1 LIGNKSNNYQ
11 EKINMKK
18 ILLSGIALIAAC
30 HIGFAQSFTSDQ
42 GWQCEHYS
50 TGNQLIIVGFAAN
63 RDWPGEGSLLIIP
76 SAVYDNGTFSTYTV
90 TQLGNSSN
98 PIFPNPNYPSSV
110 PWQLQT
116 PSCIQ
121 TISSYS
127 FSSQDNLTQV
137 VIDGTPTIESYA
149 FYNDPNLINVPT
161 ICNDIGDSAFEGCV
175 KLRSV
180 GLKDGVTK
188 IGKRAFANCKN
199 LKSLTIPRTVISIEP
214 DAFVGSGLKQV
225 TVNRGQLVQYPKL
238 PKGAFVRVRETAP

>member
-1 LIGNKSNNYQ
+1 
-11 EKINMKK
+11 MKK

-30 HIGFAQSFTSDQ
+30 HIGFAQNFTSDQ

-76 SAVYDNGTFSTYTV
+76 SAVYDNGTASTYTV

-98 PIFPNPNYPSSV
+98 PIFPNPNYPSSS

-121 TISSYS
+121 TINSYS

-137 VIDGTPTIESYA
+137 VIDGTPTIEPYA
-149 FYNDPNLINVPT
+149 FSNDPNLINVPT

-175 KLRSV
+175 KLRNV

-188 IGKRAFANCKN
+188 IGKRAFANCKS
-199 LKSLTIPRTVISIEP
+199 LRTLTIPKTVVSIAP
-214 DAFVGSGLKQV
+214 DAFDGSGIKSVVLERGNAPLKFSKGIYV
-225 TVNRGQLVQYPKL
+225 TVKQLPYPK
-238 PKGAFVRVRETAP
+238 R

>member
-1 LIGNKSNNYQ
+1 MAAYQ
-11 EKINMKK
+11 V
-18 ILLSGIALIAAC
+18 
-30 HIGFAQSFTSDQ
+30 GFAQSFTSDQ

-63 RDWPGEGSLLIIP
+63 RDWPGEGSLLEIP

-98 PIFPNPNYPSSV
+98 PIFPNPNYPSSL

-137 VIDGTPTIESYA
+137 VIDGSPTIESYA
-149 FYNDPNLINVPT
+149 FYNDPNLQNVPT
-161 ICNDIGDSAFEGCV
+161 ISGDIGESAFEGCT
-175 KLRSV
+175 KLRNV
-180 GLKDGVTK
+180 GLKDGVIK

-199 LKSLTIPRTVISIEP
+199 LKSLTIPRTVVSIAP
-214 DAFVGSGLKQV
+214 DAFVGSGLKTV
-225 TVNRGQLVQYPKL
+225 TLLRGQFAKYPNL
-238 PKGAFVRVRETAP
+238 PKGAFVRVQELSQ

>member
-1 LIGNKSNNYQ
+1 
-11 EKINMKK
+11 MKK

-30 HIGFAQSFTSDQ
+30 HAGFAQSFTSDQ
-42 GWQCEHYS
+42 GYQCEHYN

-63 RDWPGEGSLLIIP
+63 RDWPGEGSLLEIP

-98 PIFPNPNYPSSV
+98 PIFPNPNYPSNA
-110 PWQLQT
+110 WQLQT

-121 TISSYS
+121 TINSYS

-137 VIDGTPTIESYA
+137 VIDGSPTIESYA

-161 ICNDIGDSAFEGCV
+161 ISGDIGDSAFEGCT
-175 KLRSV
+175 KLRNV

-188 IGKRAFANCKN
+188 IGKRAFANCKS
-199 LKSLTIPRTVISIEP
+199 LRSLTIPRTVVSIAP
-214 DAFVGSGLKQV
+214 DAFVGSGIKYVVMQRGGAPIQSFPKGVYVAVKQ
-225 TVNRGQLVQYPKL
+225 LPYPK
-238 PKGAFVRVRETAP
+238 K

>member
-1 LIGNKSNNYQ
+1 
-11 EKINMKK
+11 MKK

-30 HIGFAQSFTSDQ
+30 HIGSAQNFTSEQ

-50 TGNQLIIVGFAAN
+50 SGNQLIIVGCSGTKN
-63 RDWPGEGSLLIIP
+63 LPLSGSGSAVLLAIP
-76 SAVYDNGTFSTYTV
+76 SSVYDSKNLSTYTV
-90 TQLGNSSN
+90 TQLGNNSN
-98 PIFPNPNYPSSV
+98 PIFTNPNYPTPS
-110 PWQLQT
+110 PWTLQT

-121 TISSYS
+121 QINSYS

-137 VIDGTPTIESYA
+137 VIDGTPTIEPYA
-149 FYNDPNLINVPT
+149 FSNDPNLINVPT